1 MTSLITQRSILE
13 MVTSDLDVPLERGE
27 SDAEGMGLALGLRP
41 PGQPAHPPGE
51 CRGESRGECIGE
63 CRGESLSGV
72 RTWGD

>member
-51 CRGESRGECIGE
+51 CRGESPT
-63 CRGESLSGV
+63 SGV

>member
-51 CRGESRGECIGE
+51 CRGESP
-63 CRGESLSGV
+63 SGV

>member
-13 MVTSDLDVPLERGE
+13 MLTSDLDVPLERGE

-41 PGQPAHPPGE
+41 LGQPAHPPGE
-51 CRGESRGECIGE
+51 CRGESPSGE
-63 CRGESLSGV
+63 CRGESPTSGV